1 MLVNELFANYF
12 VSKDLISKDD
22 AEQILDANKTTKD
35 PFYLLLIKNEILTEN
50 MVYSLL
56 SELFSIPFQND
67 FNPNNLNYDL
77 LEKIPSIFLRESRIV
92 PIGYDK
98 NNELICLVDSP
109 FALNEINTLRYYV
122 NANATL
128 RFTTKSSMDL
138 LIANI
143 ANKSKRQQ
151 ALSELQQEF
160 GKDKETQITS
170 AELIDAPAVRLAD
183 SILNEAVTEG
193 ASDIHIEPEYKRVR
207 VRFRVDGVLQE
218 HVDIPNDLYPAV
230 LARYKIMANLDISER
245 RIPQDGKIAYNI
257 NGEEFDFRVSTLPI
271 IYGEKIVI
279 RIFNSNTGNVN
290 FESLAN
296 NSLDLEKM
304 ERMLRHPHG
313 IILLTGPTGSGKTT
327 TLYSFLRKLNTEGV
341 NITTIED
348 PVENNIDGIN
358 QTQVN
363 PKATLT
369 FSAALR
375 SILRQ
380 DPNIIMIG
388 EIRDNETADIAV
400 KAAITGHLVLST
412 VHTNDAVSTVTR
424 LLDMG
429 IENYLVA
436 DSLVGA
442 ISERLVRKLCPHC
455 KKEYHVNAQEAQ
467 LLGCKE
473 GDKIYE
479 KVGCPACNHTGYKG
493 RTGVFEILE
502 LDDDIK
508 QVIDAKD
515 FSIEKLRRIC
525 LEHGYIT
532 MDKAAADLV
541 KDGTTSIEEYMKLIS
556 NIPQNL
562 LRASN
567 EFRAEISEKKN

>member
-1 MLVNELFANYF
+1 MLVNELLSNYF
-12 VSKDLISKDD
+12 VSKGLISRDD
-22 AEQILDANKTTKD
+22 AEQILEANKTTKD
-35 PFYLLLIKNEILTEN
+35 PFYILLIKNEILSEDK
-50 MVYSLL
+50 VYSAL
-56 SELFSIPFQND
+56 SELFGIPYQDD

-77 LEKIPSIFLRESRIV
+77 LDKIPSIFLRESRIV
-92 PIGYDK
+92 PIGYDD
-98 NNELICLVDSP
+98 NNVLICLIDSP
-109 FALNEINTLRYYV
+109 FNITEINTLRYYI
-122 NANATL
+122 NASATL
-128 RFTTKSSMDL
+128 RFTTQSAMDL
-138 LIANI
+138 LISNI
-143 ANKSKRQQ
+143 TNKSKRQE
-151 ALSELQQEF
+151 ALTELQKEF
-160 GKDKETQITS
+160 GPAKEES
-170 AELIDAPAVRLAD
+170 LGSDELIDAPAVRLAD
-183 SILNEAVTEG
+183 SILNEAVSEG
-193 ASDIHIEPEYKRVR
+193 ASDIHIEPENKRVR
-207 VRFRVDGVLQE
+207 VRFRVDGVLKE
-218 HVDIPNDLYPAV
+218 HVDIPNDLYSAV

-257 NGEEFDFRVSTLPI
+257 NGEEYDFRVSTLPI

-279 RIFNSNTGNVN
+279 RIFNSNTGNVSFN
-290 FESLAN
+290 ALAN
-296 NSLDLEKM
+296 NKEDLIKM

-363 PKATLT
+363 PKADLT

-380 DPNIIMIG
+380 DPNIIMVG

-424 LLDMG
+424 LVDMG

-455 KKEYHVNAQEAQ
+455 KKEHKLTAEEA
-467 LLGCKE
+467 LLLDGHE

-479 KVGCPACNHTGYKG
+479 KCGCPLCNHTGYKG

-502 LDDDIK
+502 INDDIK
-508 QVIDAKD
+508 QVIDTKD
-515 FSIEKLRRIC
+515 FSIEALRKVC
-525 LEHGYIT
+525 LKNGYVT
-532 MDKAAADLV
+532 MDKAGAELV
-541 KDGTTSIEEYMKLIS
+541 KSGITSIEEYANLIE

-562 LRASN
+562 LRESREYN
-567 EFRAEISEKKN
+567 LKNK